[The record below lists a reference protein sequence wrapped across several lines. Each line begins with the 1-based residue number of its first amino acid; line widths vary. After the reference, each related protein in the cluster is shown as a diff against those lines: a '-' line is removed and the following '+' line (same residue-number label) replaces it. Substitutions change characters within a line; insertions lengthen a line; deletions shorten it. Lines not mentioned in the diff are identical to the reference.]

1 MLVFP
6 AVLTRITWREWLGLG
21 AGLLAAVSLFLPWST
36 LSASAPDV
44 QDGLRSLPAGEV
56 VRNAWNS
63 DFLSW
68 FPPILLLLTGLAV
81 ALFGQ
86 VGKLRDS
93 GLPQLW
99 LISAGVVVVLMA
111 FGWYAID
118 LQFSSEQRALF
129 SIAGVAVSP
138 GYGRYAGMIA
148 AVASLVAACFDARAT
163 RRKGHTR

>member
-1 MLVFP
+1 VLVFG
-6 AVLTRITWREWLGLG
+6 AVLTRVTWREWLGLG

-44 QDGLRSLPAGEV
+44 QEGLRSLPVGEV
-56 VRNAWNS
+56 GRNAWNS

-86 VGKLRDS
+86 VGKVRDS

-99 LISAGVVVVLMA
+99 LISAGVVVVMMV

-118 LQFSSEQRALF
+118 LQFGSEQRALF
-129 SIAGVAVSP
+129 SVAGIAVSP
-138 GYGRYAGMIA
+138 GFGRYAGMFA
-148 AVASLVAACFDARAT
+148 AVASLVAAFLDTRAAR
-163 RRKGHTR
+163 R